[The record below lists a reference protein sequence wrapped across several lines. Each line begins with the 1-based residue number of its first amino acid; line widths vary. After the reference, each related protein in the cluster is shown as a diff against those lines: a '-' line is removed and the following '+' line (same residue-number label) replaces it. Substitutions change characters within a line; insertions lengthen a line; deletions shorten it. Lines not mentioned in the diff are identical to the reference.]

1 MKLVKSSKNANSRHF
16 LNKKFYDMSRISQ
29 INSSYNKIK
38 SNKNINNTKNS
49 KDNSIPLIIKEDNFN
64 KNKINNLYKS
74 QKYFLNKKNK
84 RQLKLEKLNIF
95 DFYKSNKIIIPTNS
109 LNLTN
114 NIEMDKYNNFLSGK
128 ENDKSKDIKDKNL
141 ELSKINLFNNIPDN
155 KKIKLSN
162 KNPINILYNN
172 AIPKKN
178 YKIRNH
184 LLLDNIIKEKELEF
198 EKENKLPSDKILLQ
212 RFNENN
218 FFIRKSK
225 NKRPILNQYTREMT
239 ASIENKKNIPSA
251 YNHYLNQTKNI
262 YDNVDKSYSH
272 LKGEIT
278 YDLIRE
284 KEKNFK
290 KEEKVKQLLIRKYG
304 EIELIKDAI
313 TIKNIPIVENYL
325 KTGRIKRREGKKNI
339 KKKKMNIKII
349 EKFK

>member
-1 MKLVKSSKNANSRHF
+1 M
-16 LNKKFYDMSRISQ
+16 
-29 INSSYNKIK
+29 
-38 SNKNINNTKNS
+38 
-49 KDNSIPLIIKEDNFN
+49 
-64 KNKINNLYKS
+64 
-74 QKYFLNKKNK
+74 
-84 RQLKLEKLNIF
+84 
-95 DFYKSNKIIIPTNS
+95 
-109 LNLTN
+109 
-114 NIEMDKYNNFLSGK
+114 
-128 ENDKSKDIKDKNL
+128 
-141 ELSKINLFNNIPDN
+141 
-155 KKIKLSN
+155 
-162 KNPINILYNN
+162 
-172 AIPKKN
+172 
-178 YKIRNH
+178 
-184 LLLDNIIKEKELEF
+184 DNIIKEKELEF
-198 EKENKLPSDKILLQ
+198 EKENKLPSDKLLVQ

>member
-1 MKLVKSSKNANSRHF
+1 MKLVKSNKNENSRHF
-16 LNKKFYDMSRISQ
+16 LNTKFCDMSRISQ

-49 KDNSIPLIIKEDNFN
+49 KDNSFPLIIKEENFN
-64 KNKINNLYKS
+64 KNKINNMYKS
-74 QKYFLNKKNK
+74 QKYFYNKKVK

-95 DFYKSNKIIIPTNS
+95 DINKSNKIIIPTNS

-114 NIEMDKYNNFLSGK
+114 NIEIDKYNNFFSGK
-128 ENDKSKDIKDKNL
+128 ENDKSKDINDNL
-141 ELSKINLFNNIPDN
+141 ELSNINLFNNFPNN

-172 AIPKKN
+172 AIPKKK
-178 YKIRNH
+178 YKIRND

-239 ASIENKKNIPSA
+239 ASIENKKNIPSV

-304 EIELIKDAI
+304 EIEWIKDAI

-325 KTGRIKRREGKKNI
+325 KTGRIKRKEDNKNI

>member
-1 MKLVKSSKNANSRHF
+1 
-16 LNKKFYDMSRISQ
+16 
-29 INSSYNKIK
+29 
-38 SNKNINNTKNS
+38 
-49 KDNSIPLIIKEDNFN
+49 
-64 KNKINNLYKS
+64 
-74 QKYFLNKKNK
+74 
-84 RQLKLEKLNIF
+84 
-95 DFYKSNKIIIPTNS
+95 
-109 LNLTN
+109 
-114 NIEMDKYNNFLSGK
+114 
-128 ENDKSKDIKDKNL
+128 
-141 ELSKINLFNNIPDN
+141 
-155 KKIKLSN
+155 
-162 KNPINILYNN
+162 
-172 AIPKKN
+172 
-178 YKIRNH
+178 
-184 LLLDNIIKEKELEF
+184 
-198 EKENKLPSDKILLQ
+198 
-212 RFNENN
+212 
-218 FFIRKSK
+218 
-225 NKRPILNQYTREMT
+225 MT

-313 TIKNIPIVENYL
+313 TINNIPIVENYL